1 MGSTKRTDTHKR
13 KQLEDKLLAIL
24 KISQRINSER
34 DLAALLNL
42 IAQEATRLMEAD
54 RATIF
59 LLDREKLELWSI
71 VTLDSEPIRFDA
83 RLGLAGAAALTGQ
96 TISVEDAYEDPRFYK
111 EIDEYTGYHTQ
122 SLLVMPLSKNEGEII
137 GTFQILNKKSGT
149 FNKEDEEILK
159 ALAEQVVN
167 AIETAH
173 LVEELKRHRGQL
185 IEENSQLWKEVK
197 GKFSAQ
203 NILGMS
209 RRIQDVVRLIEQIS
223 DTSVDVLVTGQSGTG
238 KELAAKAIHY
248 NSSRSHSPFVALNS
262 AALPENLVET
272 ELFGIE
278 KGVATGVEGRIG
290 KFEAA
295 NGGTFFLDEIGDLSL
310 LAQAKILRVLQER
323 VIERVGGR
331 KAVPVDVRIIAATNK
346 DLEEEI
352 EKGTFRE
359 DLYYRLKVIHIDMPP
374 LREIPEDIPIL
385 ANHLLDKYCREMKK
399 DAKKLS
405 PGAVRWLMSYPWPG
419 NVRQLENE
427 LKRIVVLTPRETI
440 MEEDLPETMK
450 KNSTEVVS
458 SKTGPMRSL
467 KETVEELEKR
477 MILEAL
483 GNCRQNQLQ
492 AAKALGLSRSGLIK
506 KMKRY
511 KIKTS

>member
-1 MGSTKRTDTHKR
+1 MSSINRTGTY
-13 KQLEDKLLAIL
+13 KQNQLGDKLLAIL
-24 KISQRINSER
+24 KISQKINAER
-34 DLAALLNL
+34 DLPALLNL

-83 RLGLAGAAALTGQ
+83 RLGLAGTAALTGQ
-96 TISVEDAYEDPRFYK
+96 TISVEDAYKDPRFYK
-111 EIDEYTGYHTQ
+111 EIDECTGYRTR
-122 SLLVMPLSKNEGEII
+122 SLLVMPLRKNEGEII
-137 GTFQILNKKSGT
+137 GTFQILNKKRGT
-149 FNKEDEEILK
+149 FNKDDEEILEV
-159 ALAEQVVN
+159 LAEQVVI

-185 IEENSQLWKEVK
+185 MEENSQLWKEVK

-203 NILGMS
+203 NILGTS
-209 RRIQDVVRLIEQIS
+209 TRIQNIVRLIEQIS
-223 DTSVDVLVTGQSGTG
+223 DSSVDVLITGESGTG

-248 NSSRSHSPFVALNS
+248 NSTRSHSPFVALNS
-262 AALPENLVET
+262 AALPENLAES

-278 KGVATGVEGRIG
+278 KGVATGVDGRIG
-290 KFEAA
+290 KFETA
-295 NGGTFFLDEIGDLSL
+295 NGGTLFLDEIGDLSL

-352 EKGTFRE
+352 KKGNFRE
-359 DLYYRLKVIHIDMPP
+359 DLYYRLKVIHIEMPP

-399 DAKKLS
+399 DPKKLLAA
-405 PGAVRWLMSYPWPG
+405 AVRCFMNYPWPG

-427 LKRIVVLTPRETI
+427 LKRIVVLTPREAIT
-440 MEEDLPETMK
+440 EEDLPEPMK
-450 KNSTEVVS
+450 KITTEMVA
-458 SKTGPMRSL
+458 SKLRPVRSL
-467 KETVEELEKR
+467 KETVEEVERR
-477 MILEAL
+477 MIEEAL
-483 GNCRQNQLQ
+483 QTCKQNQLQ

-511 KIKTS
+511 EIKTS

>member
-159 ALAEQVVN
+159 ALAEQVVI

-278 KGVATGVEGRIG
+278 KGVATGVDRRIG

-331 KAVPVDVRIIAATNK
+331 KAVPVDVRIIAAT
-346 DLEEEI
+346 
-352 EKGTFRE
+352 
-359 DLYYRLKVIHIDMPP
+359 
-374 LREIPEDIPIL
+374 
-385 ANHLLDKYCREMKK
+385 
-399 DAKKLS
+399 
-405 PGAVRWLMSYPWPG
+405 
-419 NVRQLENE
+419 
-427 LKRIVVLTPRETI
+427 
-440 MEEDLPETMK
+440 
-450 KNSTEVVS
+450 
-458 SKTGPMRSL
+458 
-467 KETVEELEKR
+467 
-477 MILEAL
+477 
-483 GNCRQNQLQ
+483 
-492 AAKALGLSRSGLIK
+492 
-506 KMKRY
+506 Y
-511 KIKTS
+511 K

>member
-159 ALAEQVVN
+159 ALAEQVVI

-511 KIKTS
+511 EIKTS